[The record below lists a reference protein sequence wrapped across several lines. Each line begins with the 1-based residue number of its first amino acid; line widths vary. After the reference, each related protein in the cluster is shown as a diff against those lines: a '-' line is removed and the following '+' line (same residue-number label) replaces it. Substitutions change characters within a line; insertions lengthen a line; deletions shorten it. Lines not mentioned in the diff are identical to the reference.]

1 MSTDE
6 KKKPL
11 TPTEKVANAMKSV
24 ETAISNKV
32 KAEGN
37 TPEQVFGNRIGDG
50 VKKAWAKGDVPS
62 EQDVKNDAI
71 ALGTAKELTAGSIIS
86 KAVKFMTY
94 ARRLS
99 LIETEKAKLKKAN
112 KDITPETLASQLG
125 PLIKKIDEGIKG
137 NATTESTSK

>member
-1 MSTDE
+1 MSTE
-6 KKKPL
+6 QKKK
-11 TPTEKVANAMKSV
+11 TPTHTEKVANAMKSV

-50 VKKAWAKGDVPS
+50 VKKAWTKGDVPG

-71 ALGTAKELTAGSIIS
+71 SLGTAKELTASSIIS
-86 KAVKFMTY
+86 KCIKFMTF

-112 KDITPETLASQLG
+112 KDITPEQLASQLG
-125 PLIKKIDEGIKG
+125 PLVKKIDEGIKG
-137 NATTESTSK
+137 SVPTESTSK